1 MYCYGNTLLP
11 NNNITLIAAQRPFK
25 YVVRDTHIGWTMCCH
40 KRYFR
45 DVGVEGFVGF
55 RFRNDQFEE
64 KETGVVI
71 AYTEGSGT

>member
-1 MYCYGNTLLP
+1 MYS
-11 NNNITLIAAQRPFK
+11 
-25 YVVRDTHIGWTMCCH
+25 H

-45 DVGVEGFVGF
+45 DVGVEGYVGF